1 MFFPERMRKV
11 DMFILANFKDAVK
24 KELFRFGEFE
34 TINVTDTELKKYFFK
49 KVPVEER
56 LLKYK
61 EIEKRVDYLLS
72 LVRSFWERIEEEK
85 EKETS
90 YDIFSEEEIE
100 PVLVSIESN
109 LSELNT
115 RLEEIKR
122 KKVEYELNLK
132 KKLFLSS
139 MKIDLSEYE
148 EFQFLGIYFG
158 SIPAINKT
166 GLNNALKD
174 YSCELRF
181 LGEIDK
187 ETVIFL
193 VYPKKI
199 KEKIDS
205 ILKNAYFKDYG
216 LPSDASLGG
225 EGLVLMGLSLVELQ
239 DEEIWIEKKIKEL
252 LRKVLPVLEKLK
264 RSITYY
270 QSLNLIEKEIV
281 STKDVVLISGW
292 VPDKKFEKLKSTIEN
307 ITDKKC
313 AITSLADYEVM
324 EKEGIVPPTKLS
336 NPSFLKSFEGL
347 VLNFGVPKYGEIDP
361 TVIVAFS
368 YVIMYGVM
376 FGDVGHGLVLFL
388 IGLLGLFV
396 KKFSFIRSISNIICY
411 VGLSSAFFGLLYGS
425 VFGFEDV
432 MKAIWIRPISHIM
445 EILLFAVGFG
455 VWMVSLGIVLNI
467 INSIKEKNY
476 GRLFFSSTGIPGLG
490 FYWSFLYILVQVVLK
505 KKIGNLI
512 YIPLVFLLIIA
523 FEKPLEKLIF
533 RHKGHLS
540 EEEEE
545 TSINPIMILIEVV
558 EAVLTFLTNTI
569 SFMRVGAFA
578 LNHGA
583 LMSAIFIISK
593 MFKSPITQWV
603 VILFGNLFVIVFEGF
618 IVSIQVM
625 RLEYY
630 EFFMKFF
637 RGGGKSFE
645 GIGKIG

>member
-11 DMFILANFKDAVK
+11 DMFILASFKDAVK

-72 LVRSFWERIEEEK
+72 LVRSFLERIEEEK
-85 EKETS
+85 EKEIS

-122 KKVEYELNLK
+122 KKVEYELNLR

-216 LPSDASLGG
+216 LPSEASLGG
-225 EGLVLMGLSLVELQ
+225 EGIVLMGLSLVELE
-239 DEEIWIEKKIKEL
+239 DEELWVEKRMKEL
-252 LRKVLPVLEKLK
+252 LRKSQPVLEKLK

-324 EKEGIVPPTKLS
+324 EKERIVPPTKLS

-396 KKFSFIRSISNIICY
+396 KKISFIRSISNIICY

-505 KKIGNLI
+505 KGIGNLI

-593 MFKSPITQWV
+593 MFKSAFTQWI

-645 GIGKIG
+645 GIGKSC